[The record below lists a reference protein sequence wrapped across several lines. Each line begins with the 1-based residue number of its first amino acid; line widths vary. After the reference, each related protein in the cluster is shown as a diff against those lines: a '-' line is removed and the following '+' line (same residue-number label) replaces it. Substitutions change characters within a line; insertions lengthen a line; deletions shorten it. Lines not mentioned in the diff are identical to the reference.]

1 MANRILYLARHGE
14 ATDDGRLTESG
25 REQARLL
32 GERLAGV
39 PFAAVHHSP
48 VPRAAQTAALIAEF
62 LPAVPVAA
70 DETLGDYVPPVPD
83 PATLPP
89 VFARFLASFS
99 AEELAEGAKLAVRAL
114 ERHAGPAG
122 TATRELIVTHNF
134 VAAWLIRH
142 ALDTPD
148 WRWLGLNL
156 GNCGLTV
163 IVYRDDR
170 PPTLVV
176 VNDMDHLPPALRWTG
191 FPPDQHV

>member
-14 ATDDGRLTESG
+14 AMDDGRLTDNG
-25 REQARLL
+25 RKQARLL

-48 VPRAAQTAALIAEF
+48 VARAALTAALIAES

-83 PATLPP
+83 LDALPA
-89 VFARFLASFS
+89 VYARFLSSYS
-99 AEELAEGAKLAVRAL
+99 AAELAEGAKLAARAL
-114 ERHAGPAG
+114 ERHAGPAEI
-122 TATRELIVTHNF
+122 ATRELIVTHNF
-134 VAAWLIRH
+134 VAAWFIRH
-142 ALDTPD
+142 AMDTPD

-156 GNCGLTV
+156 SNCGLTV

-176 VNDMDHLPPALRWTG
+176 VNDMEHLPPALRWTG

>member
-14 ATDDGRLTESG
+14 AAADGRLTEIG
-25 REQARLL
+25 RKQARLL

-48 VPRAAQTAALIAEF
+48 VSRAAQTAALIAEA
-62 LPAVPVAA
+62 LPAVPVVA
-70 DETLGDYVPPVPD
+70 DETLGDYVPPVPA
-83 PATLPP
+83 PATLPAI
-89 VFARFLASFS
+89 FATFLASFS
-99 AEELAEGAKLAVRAL
+99 AEELAEGAKLAARAL
-114 ERHAGPAG
+114 DRHAGPAE

-134 VAAWLIRH
+134 VVAWFIQR
-142 ALDTPD
+142 ALDAPD

-156 GNCGLTV
+156 SNCGLTV

-176 VNDMDHLPPALRWTG
+176 VNDMEHLPPALRWTG